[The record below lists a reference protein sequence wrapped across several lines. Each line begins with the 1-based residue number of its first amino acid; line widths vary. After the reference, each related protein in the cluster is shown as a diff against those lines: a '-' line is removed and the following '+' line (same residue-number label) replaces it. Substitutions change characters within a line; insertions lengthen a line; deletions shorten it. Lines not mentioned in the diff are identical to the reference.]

1 MKTYTV
7 LIEETS
13 SKTVEIEAESRDE
26 AWNMVSNEW
35 SDEKY
40 VLDSGDF
47 QHVEFF
53 ILGDES

>member
-13 SKTVEIEAESRDE
+13 SKTVEVEAESRDE
-26 AWNMVSNEW
+26 AWDMVSNDW

-40 VLDSGDF
+40 VLDSSDF
-47 QHVEFF
+47 SNMFNSLF
-53 ILGDES
+53 